1 MDILYQ
7 KQQVKSR
14 KIPVKIE
21 KRQCFFKT
29 AMFNLKNYIKNL
41 FLGIKKM
48 GVGVTKQVSKQVTKK
63 VTFSRVF

>member
-1 MDILYQ
+1 MDISYQ

-21 KRQCFFKT
+21 KRQCFFKSG
-29 AMFNLKNYIKNL
+29 MSNLKNYIKNI

-48 GVGVTKQVSKQVTKK
+48 GVGVTKQVSKMV
-63 VTFSRVF
+63 SI